1 MYPMEQLQLLIN
13 MVLQLLNTPQTQDN
27 TGLIQL
33 TKRVQLLVN
42 IPPILQT
49 NLVRLQRNTELLLIS
64 MVRQQDSIQQILS
77 TKSEQPLVNTQ
88 ITMLLDMLRGILLEM
103 RLDTQIRTL

>member
-13 MVLQLLNTPQTQDN
+13 MVLQLLNTPPTQDN

-33 TKRVQLLVN
+33 TKRVQLLAN
-42 IPPILQT
+42 IPLILQI
-49 NLVRLQRNTELLLIS
+49 NLVRLQQNTEPQLIS
-64 MVRQQDSIQQILS
+64 MVRQQGSIQQILS
-77 TKSEQPLVNTQ
+77 TKSEQPLVSTQ

-103 RLDTQIRTL
+103 QLDTQIRTL